1 MCLEFYWYQEFKVH
15 KFKGINPVA
24 ACDKLSVTIIHSQGH
39 GHISLSRND
48 VIEIAKMININAYD
62 LDCSEYKALRD
73 DFSLAE
79 DEWFNESAELRAKIA
94 LLEQQTIN
102 RTMN

>member
-1 MCLEFYWYQEFKVH
+1 MH

-79 DEWFNESAELRAKIA
+79 EEWFNESAELRAKIA
-94 LLEQQTIN
+94 LLEQQAIN
-102 RTMN
+102 KQSH

>member
-1 MCLEFYWYQEFKVH
+1 MTH
-15 KFKGINPVA
+15 KFNDIKVVA
-24 ACDKLSVTIIHSQGH
+24 SCDKSSVTIIHSQGH

-79 DEWFNESAELRAKIA
+79 DEWFNESAELRAKIV
-94 LLEQQTIN
+94 LLEQQAIN
-102 RTMN
+102 KQSH

>member
-1 MCLEFYWYQEFKVH
+1 MTH
-15 KFKGINPVA
+15 KFKGIKPIA
-24 ACDKLSVTIIHSQGH
+24 SYDKQSVTIVHNYGQAH
-39 GHISLSRND
+39 VTISKTDL
-48 VIEIAKMININAYD
+48 IEMTKLVDINAYD
-62 LDCSEYKALRD
+62 LDCAEYKALRD

-94 LLEQQTIN
+94 LLERQTIN

>member
-1 MCLEFYWYQEFKVH
+1 MTH
-15 KFKGINPVA
+15 KFNGIKVVA
-24 ACDKLSVTIIHSQGH
+24 ACDKSSVTIIHSQGH
-39 GHISLSRND
+39 GYISLSRND

>member
-1 MCLEFYWYQEFKVH
+1 MTH
-15 KFKGINPVA
+15 KFNGIKVVA
-24 ACDKLSVTIIHSQGH
+24 ACDKSSVTIVHSQGH

-48 VIEIAKMININAYD
+48 VIEIAKMININACD

-79 DEWFNESAELRAKIA
+79 DEWFNESAELRAKIV
-94 LLEQQTIN
+94 LLEQQAIN
-102 RTMN
+102 KQSH

>member
-1 MCLEFYWYQEFKVH
+1 MHE
-15 KFKGINPVA
+15 FKGINPVA
-24 ACDKLSVTIIHSQGH
+24 ACDKSSVTIIHSQGH

-62 LDCSEYKALRD
+62 LDCSEHKDLLD
-73 DFSLAE
+73 DFFLAE
-79 DEWFNESAELRAKIA
+79 EEYFYESAELRAKIA